1 MHGVWDGNDSGAAEQ
16 SGRGIRPSSKF
27 RGGAPMVWSRWRE
40 VANWTFF
47 LGVSGLAIASALW
60 ELWQVWQ

>member
-1 MHGVWDGNDSGAAEQ
+1 
-16 SGRGIRPSSKF
+16 
-27 RGGAPMVWSRWRE
+27 MVWSRWRE

-60 ELWQVWQ
+60 ELWQVWK